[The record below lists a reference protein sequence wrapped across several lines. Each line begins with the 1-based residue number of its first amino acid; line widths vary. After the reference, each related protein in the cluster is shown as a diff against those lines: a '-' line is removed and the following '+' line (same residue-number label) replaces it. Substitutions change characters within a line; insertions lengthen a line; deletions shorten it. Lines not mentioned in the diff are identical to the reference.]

1 MLLIRHAQSEWNL
14 RFSRTR
20 IDAGPPDPVLT
31 PAGREQARAAAAL
44 LAGLPPIRTIVASPY
59 RRCLETAVL
68 IADRIGV
75 PVRVDALVRE
85 RCAFS
90 CDRGSPPGL
99 LGRLWPELAF
109 DHLDESWWG
118 RAIESQPSIRR
129 RAAEFRDLARTW
141 PDQERALVV
150 THWGFLRAL
159 TGLEVENGTLVR
171 YDPTSGVACEEA
183 VVPA

>member
-1 MLLIRHAQSEWNL
+1 MLLIRHAQSEWNV

-20 IDAGPPDPVLT
+20 IDAGPADPVLT
-31 PAGREQARAAAAL
+31 PAGREQAGAAAAL
-44 LAGLPPIRTIVASPY
+44 LAGWPIRAIVTSPY
-59 RRCLETAVL
+59 RRCLETAAL
-68 IADRIGV
+68 IADRIHA

-99 LGRLWPELAF
+99 LGRLWPELDF

-129 RAAEFRDLARTW
+129 RAAAFREEARTW
-141 PDQERALVV
+141 PDQDRTLVV

-159 TGLEVENGTLVR
+159 TGLEVENGTLVS
-171 YDPTSGVACEEA
+171 YDPVSGASREEA

>member
-14 RFSRTR
+14 RFSRSR
-20 IDAGPPDPVLT
+20 IDAGPADPVLT
-31 PAGREQARAAAAL
+31 PAGRAQAGSAAAM
-44 LAGLPPIRTIVASPY
+44 LAGLPIGTIVASPY

-68 IADRIGV
+68 IADRTGA
-75 PVRVDALVRE
+75 PVRIDALVRE

-99 LGRLWPELAF
+99 LARLWPELAF

-118 RAIESQPSIRR
+118 RAIESQPSIRH
-129 RAAEFRDLARTW
+129 RAAAFRDQARTW
-141 PDQERALVV
+141 PDQERTLVV

-171 YDPTSGVACEEA
+171 YDPVSGAAREEA